1 MNNVVAIHV
10 GDRVTRSVDIR
21 DYLVGQIHRGRGEDL
36 LQRLDSESAIRRFV
50 MFLAASIPLG
60 EDHGDIWHQVCD
72 ILMRL
77 PCLAKSTNELEKLA
91 LELRMIL
98 SLRTKGIVIK
108 RGELSVGRYDI
119 YAMNNIVRMRLYGN
133 RVNRVIVF
141 RLAGDAAKRID
152 DRETQ

>member
-1 MNNVVAIHV
+1 MNNVVAIPA
-10 GDRVTRSVDIR
+10 GDRATRNVDIR

-50 MFLAASIPLG
+50 LCLAAGIPLG
-60 EDHGDIWHQVCD
+60 EEYGDIWSQVCD

-77 PCLAKSTNELEKLA
+77 PCLAKSTSELEKLA

-119 YAMNNIVRMRLYGN
+119 FAMNNILRMRLYGE
-133 RVNRVIVF
+133 RVNRIIVF
-141 RLAGDAAKRID
+141 RLSGDAAKRID

>member
-1 MNNVVAIHV
+1 MNNVVAIQV
-10 GDRVTRSVDIR
+10 GDRATRRVDIR

-50 MFLAASIPLG
+50 MHLAASIPLG
-60 EDHGDIWHQVCD
+60 EEHGDIWNQVTD

-98 SLRTKGIVIK
+98 SLRNRGIVIK

-119 YAMNNIVRMRLYGN
+119 FALNNVIRMRLYGD

-141 RLAGDAAKRID
+141 RLAGDTAKRID
-152 DRETQ
+152 DRETR